1 METKSIKWGNII
13 IFALIIASG
22 VAAFSYRGGSPKE
35 GFFGIFSKEDK
46 NNPNEKDN
54 NKAQSGKNDSQDNT
68 SNGKDKDSGSS
79 DSDFIMGLDSWI
91 GGTPILIGLSREY
104 NRDYALSMDVKYIPS
119 DNDRIEALNKGEI
132 QATEM
137 SLPAFM
143 KFQAQYPDAGVVVG
157 ITDFS
162 RGADGIISKAEVKDL
177 NDMEGRKVSYV
188 ADGTGKFILNKFL
201 RLIGL
206 RYQDIEPIERDDM
219 SQVIDDLKSGKADL
233 IVSWSPD
240 MNIAVNEINAAKP
253 GSVKVLITT
262 KEVPDLVP
270 TMLVVNKDYAE
281 NNPKKV
287 ESFLKTWYAASKYVI
302 EKPDKAYE
310 KLASLMSEKGEY
322 GEVATKDVQASFK
335 DIKLMSLN
343 DTLSYFGVTGNDNKI
358 DGIISDTVETWKRYG
373 DLDINF
379 SLSKEVASKE
389 YLENVN
395 KSSGLE
401 ELLVSTVGSETSGN
415 AKPVEETKKE
425 FKQQDE
431 ESIEKNTERV
441 AKVDIPPV
449 YYDSGKATVKAE
461 SIAVLNDVKQM
472 LSQFPAYYLIIDAH
486 TDTVGSNENNLQLSK
501 NRAAEVKNYLVQ
513 KGVDEKRII
522 ARGWGEDKPIVVNE
536 STEADKAKNRR
547 TEFILTREIG

>member
-1 METKSIKWGNII
+1 METKRIKWGNII
-13 IFALIIASG
+13 IFALIIAAG
-22 VAAFSYRGGSPKE
+22 AAAFSYKGSNSNG

-46 NNPNEKDN
+46 VDPNDKS
-54 NKAQSGKNDSQDNT
+54 NKKTQGNEDDTSKGKGSSFN
-68 SNGKDKDSGSS
+68 SS

-104 NRDYALSMDVKYIPS
+104 NRDYSLSMDIKYIPS
-119 DNDRIEALNKGEI
+119 DGDRIAALNNGEI

-137 SLPAFM
+137 SLPSYM
-143 KFQAQYPDAGVVVG
+143 KFQAKYPDAGVVVG

-177 NDMEGRKVSYV
+177 NDMEGRRVSYV

-201 RLIGL
+201 RLVGL
-206 RYQDIEPIERDDM
+206 RYQDIEPIEREDM
-219 SQVIDDLKSGKADL
+219 SEVINDLKSGYADL

-240 MNIAVNEINAAKP
+240 MNIAVNEINATKP

-262 KEVPDLVP
+262 KEVPDLIP

-302 EKPDKAYE
+302 ERPDKAYE

-322 GEVATKDVQASFK
+322 GEVSTKDVQDSFK

-343 DTLSYFGVTGNDNKI
+343 DNLSYFGVTGSDSKI

-389 YLENVN
+389 YLDNVN
-395 KSSGLE
+395 KSEGLE
-401 ELLVSTVGSETSGN
+401 ELLVAAVDSDTSGN
-415 AKPVEETKKE
+415 AKPVDDSKKE

-431 ESIEKNTERV
+431 KSIEKNTERV

-461 SIAVLNDVKQM
+461 SIAVLNDVNQL
-472 LSQFPAYYLIIDAH
+472 LSQFPTYYLIIDAH
-486 TDTVGSNENNLQLSK
+486 TDTVGSNESNLQLSK
-501 NRAAEVKNYLVQ
+501 NRATEVKKYLVQ

-522 ARGWGEDKPIVVNE
+522 ARGWGEERPIVAKE

>member
-1 METKSIKWGNII
+1 METKRIKWGNII
-13 IFALIIASG
+13 IFALIIAAG
-22 VAAFSYRGGSPKE
+22 AAAFSYKGGGPNKDL
-35 GFFGIFSKEDK
+35 FGIFSREDK
-46 NNPNEKDN
+46 ANPNDKG
-54 NKAQSGKNDSQDNT
+54 NKKTQGDEDDTSKGKGSSFN
-68 SNGKDKDSGSS
+68 SS

-104 NRDYALSMDVKYIPS
+104 NRDYSLSMDIKYIPS
-119 DNDRIEALNKGEI
+119 DNDRIQALNNGEI

-137 SLPAFM
+137 SLPSYM
-143 KFQAQYPDAGVVVG
+143 KFQDKYPDAGVVVG

-201 RLIGL
+201 RLVGL
-206 RYQDIEPIERDDM
+206 RYQDIEPIEREDM
-219 SQVIDDLKSGKADL
+219 SEVINDLKSGYADL

-262 KEVPDLVP
+262 KEVPDLIP

-281 NNPKKV
+281 NNPQKV

-302 EKPDKAYE
+302 ERPDKAYE

-322 GEVATKDVQASFK
+322 GEVSTKDVQDSFK

-343 DTLSYFGVTGNDNKI
+343 DNLSYFGVTGNDSKI

-379 SLSKEVASKE
+379 SLSKEVASKG
-389 YLENVN
+389 YLDNVN
-395 KSSGLE
+395 KSEGLE
-401 ELLVSTVGSETSGN
+401 ELLVAVVDSDTSGN
-415 AKPVEETKKE
+415 AKPVEDTKKE
-425 FKQQDE
+425 FKQQDA

-461 SIAVLNDVKQM
+461 SIAVLNDVKQL
-472 LSQFPAYYLIIDAH
+472 LSQFPTYYLIIDAH
-486 TDTVGSNENNLQLSK
+486 TDTVGSNASNLQLSK

-522 ARGWGEDKPIVVNE
+522 ARGWGEEKPIVAKE
-536 STEADKAKNRR
+536 STEEDKAKNRR

>member
-1 METKSIKWGNII
+1 METKRIKWGNII
-13 IFALIIASG
+13 IFALIIAAG
-22 VAAFSYRGGSPKE
+22 AAAFSYKGSNSNG

-46 NNPNEKDN
+46 VDPNDKS
-54 NKAQSGKNDSQDNT
+54 NKKTQGNEDDT
-68 SNGKDKDSGSS
+68 SKGKDSSFNSS

-104 NRDYALSMDVKYIPS
+104 NRDYSLSMDIKYIPS
-119 DNDRIEALNKGEI
+119 DGDRIAALNNGEI

-137 SLPAFM
+137 SLPSYM
-143 KFQAQYPDAGVVVG
+143 KFQAKYPDAGVVVG

-177 NDMEGRKVSYV
+177 NDMEGRRVSYV

-201 RLIGL
+201 RLVGL
-206 RYQDIEPIERDDM
+206 RYQDIEPIEREDM
-219 SQVIDDLKSGKADL
+219 SEVINDLKSGYADL

-240 MNIAVNEINAAKP
+240 MNIAVNEINATKP

-262 KEVPDLVP
+262 KEVPDLIP

-302 EKPDKAYE
+302 ERPDKAYE

-322 GEVATKDVQASFK
+322 GEVSTKDVQDSFK

-343 DTLSYFGVTGNDNKI
+343 DNLSYFGVTGSDSKI

-389 YLENVN
+389 YLDNVN
-395 KSSGLE
+395 KSEGLE
-401 ELLVSTVGSETSGN
+401 ELLVAAVDSDTSGN
-415 AKPVEETKKE
+415 AKPVDDSKKE

-431 ESIEKNTERV
+431 KSIEKNTERV

-461 SIAVLNDVKQM
+461 SIAVLNDVNQL
-472 LSQFPAYYLIIDAH
+472 LSQFPTYYLIIDAH
-486 TDTVGSNENNLQLSK
+486 TDTVGSNESNLQLSK
-501 NRAAEVKNYLVQ
+501 NRATEVKKYLVQ

-522 ARGWGEDKPIVVNE
+522 ARGWGEERPIVAKE

>member
-1 METKSIKWGNII
+1 METKRIKWGNII
-13 IFALIIASG
+13 IFALIIAAG
-22 VAAFSYRGGSPKE
+22 AAAFSYKGSNSNG

-46 NNPNEKDN
+46 VDTNDKSNKKTQGNED
-54 NKAQSGKNDSQDNT
+54 DT
-68 SNGKDKDSGSS
+68 SKGKDSSFNSS

-104 NRDYALSMDVKYIPS
+104 NRDYSLSMDIKYIPS
-119 DNDRIEALNKGEI
+119 DGDRIAALNNGEI

-137 SLPAFM
+137 SLPSYM
-143 KFQAQYPDAGVVVG
+143 KFQAKYPDAGVVVG

-177 NDMEGRKVSYV
+177 NDMEGRRVSYV

-201 RLIGL
+201 RLVGL
-206 RYQDIEPIERDDM
+206 RYQDIEPIEREDM
-219 SQVIDDLKSGKADL
+219 SEVINDLKSGYADL

-240 MNIAVNEINAAKP
+240 MNIAVNEINATKP

-262 KEVPDLVP
+262 KEVPDLIP

-302 EKPDKAYE
+302 ERPDKAYE

-322 GEVATKDVQASFK
+322 GEVSTKDVQDSFK

-343 DTLSYFGVTGNDNKI
+343 DNLSYFGVTGSDSKI

-389 YLENVN
+389 YLDNVN
-395 KSSGLE
+395 KSEGLE
-401 ELLVSTVGSETSGN
+401 ELLVAAVDSDTSGN
-415 AKPVEETKKE
+415 AKPVDDSKKE

-431 ESIEKNTERV
+431 KSIEKNTERV

-461 SIAVLNDVKQM
+461 SIAVLNDVNQL
-472 LSQFPAYYLIIDAH
+472 LSQFPTYYLIIDAH
-486 TDTVGSNENNLQLSK
+486 TDTVGSNESNLQLSK
-501 NRAAEVKNYLVQ
+501 NRATEVKKYLVQ

-522 ARGWGEDKPIVVNE
+522 ARGWGEERPIVAKE